1 MTKRKDPAEKKKAGR
16 KSKKDEINREGLK
29 LCYTRGFT
37 DADTALALQITGETL
52 INWRKQDP
60 EFFATLNNW
69 KDSADGKVEKSL
81 YERACGYNC
90 KETQAQWVTDRD
102 GGNGRWEYAELTKH
116 YPPDPTSMIFWLKN
130 RKKLEWR
137 DKHDVEHSGSVN
149 ISISKEDSE
158 CL

>member
-60 EFFATLNNW
+60 EFFATLAVFGVMLHLGFI
-69 KDSADGKVEKSL
+69 DHCRL
-81 YERACGYNC
+81 
-90 KETQAQWVTDRD
+90 
-102 GGNGRWEYAELTKH
+102 
-116 YPPDPTSMIFWLKN
+116 
-130 RKKLEWR
+130 
-137 DKHDVEHSGSVN
+137 
-149 ISISKEDSE
+149 
-158 CL
+158 